1 MKIARDLLLASGYET
16 KRLAATHTSRQ
27 SFYDDLAALMPAA
40 IKDELQQEEQAGL
53 SNFTAED
60 WAKITTEY
68 FAFSDELVQF
78 LGRNNGDFCSSLCDL
93 WDYNGIYRYKA
104 RHSKSV
110 AIVNPHVN
118 LFGGL
123 THEHFQDCFPE
134 RVWQQGFGSRT
145 ILVHAGERRKR
156 VFNPPA
162 PNLEL
167 AASIADL
174 LKALRTKMHGEVKYS
189 PAALRLAEEI
199 YLSEDEYLP
208 KDIRL
213 QGYNSRRNSQLVKLM
228 MLVAVLN
235 GRLTIER
242 DDVML
247 ANSIL
252 AFTESK
258 MSSALG
264 QYGFAKNAE
273 AAHQV
278 CEAINGSDKPLS
290 NTEIFSATASYFSR
304 IEDLADV
311 ISKLIAAQKIKQVRT
326 QIGNSTNFVY
336 VPNKIDS
343 RLLSSPYVDLSLLEE
358 AGSM

>member
-1 MKIARDLLLASGYET
+1 
-16 KRLAATHTSRQ
+16 
-27 SFYDDLAALMPAA
+27 
-40 IKDELQQEEQAGL
+40 
-53 SNFTAED
+53 
-60 WAKITTEY
+60 
-68 FAFSDELVQF
+68 
-78 LGRNNGDFCSSLCDL
+78 
-93 WDYNGIYRYKA
+93 
-104 RHSKSV
+104 
-110 AIVNPHVN
+110 
-118 LFGGL
+118 
-123 THEHFQDCFPE
+123 
-134 RVWQQGFGSRT
+134 
-145 ILVHAGERRKR
+145 
-156 VFNPPA
+156 
-162 PNLEL
+162 
-167 AASIADL
+167 
-174 LKALRTKMHGEVKYS
+174 
-189 PAALRLAEEI
+189 
-199 YLSEDEYLP
+199 
-208 KDIRL
+208 
-213 QGYNSRRNSQLVKLM
+213 
-228 MLVAVLN
+228 
-235 GRLTIER
+235 
-242 DDVML
+242 ML

-304 IEDLADV
+304 IEDLTDV